1 MRVSCVILYTNLPI
15 FFKQGL
21 FSRKRQCRLWLF
33 DETNKT
39 DPLIGIFITALSI
52 FWYQILI
59 LFCYFQEK
67 RIQFETNLNSIKD
80 KGKELIDKTKDKG
93 HELLHRW
100 EERSKD
106 FIGNF
111 LEMFGRDGRLVR
123 DLKKSIIFT
132 TDSMISNG
140 GRYRL
145 LKPNFPLTSDVL
157 LIRVVQGN
165 CRQARLGRCLIYT
178 NKYLIWDHYF
188 RCYYIIIHICNF
200 FFLQKI
206 LLKSDCLII
215 NVDCFTK
222 IWKKKTN
229 RRSQNCQRPSDWMSK
244 WSFCY

>member
-111 LEMFGRDGRLVR
+111 LEMFGRDGRLVGG
-123 DLKKSIIFT
+123 LKKINYLYYSVY
-132 TDSMISNG
+132 DSKCGEYISSSEAK
-140 GRYRL
+140 Y
-145 LKPNFPLTSDVL
+145 PL
-157 LIRVVQGN
+157 I
-165 CRQARLGRCLIYT
+165 
-178 NKYLIWDHYF
+178 
-188 RCYYIIIHICNF
+188 
-200 FFLQKI
+200 
-206 LLKSDCLII
+206 KSGTRKL
-215 NVDCFTK
+215 
-222 IWKKKTN
+222 
-229 RRSQNCQRPSDWMSK
+229 
-244 WSFCY
+244 